1 MNHRTPPP
9 PVYRAPVVLD
19 AGSVTVVTLG
29 PNTFDS
35 SDESEYKDS

>member
-1 MNHRTPPP
+1 MNHKTPPP
-9 PVYRAPVVLD
+9 SVYQAPLVQD
-19 AGSVTVVTLG
+19 AGNVTAVTLG